1 MSELLL
7 LEFEGFGADVYERVN
22 DLLGID
28 MDSGEGDWP
37 AGLHTHLAGPTEGG
51 GWIVVEVWESQED
64 QDEFMKNAP
73 RSCPGQGG
81 GHRPAEAGGVDQAQ
95 GTSHAQE
102 RFCQGQSKRPRR
114 THRGRSCRVGSATRR
129 PDATLTHC
137 VARSRPRQP
146 SQ

>member
-22 DLLGID
+22 GLLGIN

-51 GWIVVEVWESQED
+51 GWI
-64 QDEFMKNAP
+64 
-73 RSCPGQGG
+73 
-81 GHRPAEAGGVDQAQ
+81 GHRPAETGGMDQAQ

-102 RFCQGQSKRPRR
+102 RFRQGQVSVLAGLLRPVLSRR
-114 THRGRSCRVGSATRR
+114 FGHAAARCYAHALRGAFAHATTITVRAGEWR
-129 PDATLTHC
+129 
-137 VARSRPRQP
+137 
-146 SQ
+146 